1 MEKDDYRAVFVVVN
15 TDMDKSNLNINEY
28 SPQCIGREVGTNRA
42 KLVHYDDSVTF
53 KNGSSDVCIGRDLDA
68 FETEDGQFISVND
81 SGYLVFDN
89 TPTCYRAESGLQ
101 GIGFRVKIF
110 NGDGYFAKDS
120 HGYLV
125 IGETPLNFSDIEFHK
140 DVGKQTLA
148 ELKLKA
154 AEAEKNSGVDE
165 PEKESQQEPVQKKD
179 PKKNVEYSPGHTS
192 AATLATNALDPLGE
206 NPTPPVY
213 SVNMTSQRADMS
225 INVEDLD
232 LTEYFPERVSMVD
245 KPPREWTEAEVY
257 FTKDPFSNGFSE
269 FVGVEKGSNRAKLVP
284 YGDMDIVEFEPSNP
298 SDHNCEEEFTISM
311 FGESMTLNTRGMKTL
326 SGKYLNVDGDGNI
339 IFSDEYACLGLEL
352 SEDDYGWAG
361 ITHGTKYIS
370 KDSRG
375 YLVIGDTPLLMSSI
389 KYDPYF
395 GMVSTER
402 IMDELDYKKGVM
414 ERMKNPEQDTVVTVI
429 IDNGTEDPST
439 GDSNGDS
446 TGDSNGDATGDA
458 TADNEPD
465 SGFGAGGGGG
475 SGGLSPS
482 TRDAILNEPLGSN
495 SISNSANNVSTVINQ
510 GNNTTAD
517 PAPDPEPAPEPEY
530 PVPEPMDT
538 KKTALIVGGIVLGVA
553 AVATL
558 VYFVHKHKLL
568 NKMIK
573 KK

>member
-1 MEKDDYRAVFVVVN
+1 MDGITYAVLYTVDSENLFP
-15 TDMDKSNLNINEY
+15 TDFSE
-28 SPQCIGREVGTNRA
+28 CIGVEKGSNRA
-42 KLVHYDDSVTF
+42 KLVHY
-53 KNGSSDVCIGRDLDA
+53 NDVDISFVISPESYEACEVGKSINLK
-68 FETEDGQFISVND
+68 TVDGKVLSVND
-81 SGYLVFDN
+81 NGHVVFGDSKFCLDVHQN
-89 TPTCYRAESGLQ
+89 EKNRDFAAFKHGE
-101 GIGFRVKIF
+101 GFVT
-110 NGDGYFAKDS
+110 KDS
-120 HGYLV
+120 QGYLV
-125 IGETPLNFSDIEFHK
+125 IGETPSYFGPIVYSPED
-140 DVGKQTLA
+140 GKPSLGRLQAGLEMSKARADA
-148 ELKLKA
+148 E
-154 AEAEKNSGVDE
+154 EKGN
-165 PEKESQQEPVQKKD
+165 KESQQEPVQKKD

-414 ERMKNPEQDTVVTVI
+414 ERMKNPEQDPVVTVI

-517 PAPDPEPAPEPEY
+517 PAPDPEPAPEPEE

-538 KKTALIVGGIVLGVA
+538 KKTALIVGGIVLGVV

-558 VYFVHKHKLL
+558 VYIVHKHKLL